1 MAALRFSNL
10 VRSCIALAAVLGA
23 APLALAQTGGGG
35 APVTFF
41 MIINGR
47 VNGTEAIS
55 PRTGD
60 RVAAIIDGGGT
71 IEDQIDNAGEWE
83 GLTIT
88 QGTNQASEIKFEFRR
103 GSARYLLVPAAG
115 ATDQFTTTFAGS
127 TNPLSAAFNAQNLT
141 MHIGPAINGGGGDGD
156 GDGDGDGSGEGG
168 SPDVNGDGI
177 VTLEDGQ
184 IVMRWIIGFR
194 RDIENGSSLDVTAD
208 GRINTEDV
216 TEILRR
222 MGETVEP
229 PAAGEE
235 EDATTP

>member
-1 MAALRFSNL
+1 MSARRLSTIATSVL
-10 VRSCIALAAVLGA
+10 ALAAILVGSPA
-23 APLALAQTGGGG
+23 AIAQT

-47 VNGTEAIS
+47 VNGNESIS

-60 RVAAIIDGGGT
+60 RVAAIIEGGGT

-83 GLTIT
+83 GLTLT
-88 QGTNQASEIKFEFRR
+88 QGNNEASEITFEFRR

-141 MHIGPAINGGGGDGD
+141 MHIGPAINGGGGGGDGD
-156 GDGDGDGSGEGG
+156 GDGDGDAAGG

-194 RDIENGSSLDVTAD
+194 RDIEDGAALDVDAN
-208 GRINTEDV
+208 GRVNTLDV
-216 TEILRR
+216 TEIIRR

-235 EDATTP
+235 DDETTP